1 MTHPEQLPTD
11 TKNNFLF
18 SFSSVATAQSEIQKE
33 FDALNERI
41 QAIVESEKFHVQ
53 NFPVLRNIIALQPD
67 KAELKK
73 LSKALDRLGDLM
85 ESYATLNARLNMVKM
100 MQEHP
105 TWFTSTF
112 ADYEGEIDR
121 SLDKFFY
128 HYE

>member
-1 MTHPEQLPTD
+1 MSHPEQLPTE
-11 TKNNFLF
+11 TTNNFLF
-18 SFSSVATAQSEIQKE
+18 SFSSVSKAQTEIQKE

-41 QAIVESEKFHVQ
+41 QAIVESDKFHVQ
-53 NFPVLRNIIALQPD
+53 NFPVLRNIVALQPD
-67 KAELKK
+67 KTELKK

-85 ESYATLNARLNMVKM
+85 EAYTTLNARLNMVKM

-112 ADYEGEIDR
+112 TDYEGEIDR

>member
-1 MTHPEQLPTD
+1 MSHPEQLPTE
-11 TKNNFLF
+11 TTNNFLF
-18 SFSSVATAQSEIQKE
+18 SFSSVSKAQTEIQKE

-41 QAIVESEKFHVQ
+41 QAIVESDKFHVQ

-73 LSKALDRLGDLM
+73 LAKALDRLGDLM
-85 ESYATLNARLNMVKM
+85 DAYATLNARLNMVKM

-112 ADYEGEIDR
+112 TDYEGEIDR